1 MTLKYKA
8 SLNQGTAIILF
19 SILVVLISA
28 RLNLYPDLNL
38 QNSSIHGQGFDD
50 GGLIPPDSRL
60 TFISS
65 VNLSGAIS
73 EDTDQYFTISCSD
86 FKKFFDA
93 LSVLDI
99 GDEVSEKNIN
109 QTILDD
115 LESIFNTYAG
125 NCTLLDEYEFE

>member
-38 QNSSIHGQGFDD
+38 QNSSINGQGFDD
-50 GGLIPPDSRL
+50 GGRIPS
-60 TFISS
+60 ISS
-65 VNLSGAIS
+65 VNLSGAIF
-73 EDTDQYFTISCSD
+73 EDADQYFTISCSD

-115 LESIFNTYAG
+115 LENIFNTYAG

>member
-1 MTLKYKA
+1 VKYKA
-8 SLNQGTAIILF
+8 SLNQGTAIILI
-19 SILVVLISA
+19 SILVILISA
-28 RLNLYPDLNL
+28 RLNLYPDLNF

-50 GGLIPPDSRL
+50 GGLIPSDSRH

-99 GDEVSEKNIN
+99 GKEVSEKNIN

-115 LESIFNTYAG
+115 VENIFNSYAG
-125 NCTLLDEYEFE
+125 NCTQLDEYEFE

>member
-1 MTLKYKA
+1 MAA
-8 SLNQGTAIILF
+8 SFFPRSLG
-19 SILVVLISA
+19 LVQRIV
-28 RLNLYPDLNL
+28 
-38 QNSSIHGQGFDD
+38 SSYHAA
-50 GGLIPPDSRL
+50 LIPSDSRH

-99 GDEVSEKNIN
+99 GKEVSEKNIN

-115 LESIFNTYAG
+115 VENIFNTYAG
-125 NCTLLDEYEFE
+125 NCTQLDEYEFE